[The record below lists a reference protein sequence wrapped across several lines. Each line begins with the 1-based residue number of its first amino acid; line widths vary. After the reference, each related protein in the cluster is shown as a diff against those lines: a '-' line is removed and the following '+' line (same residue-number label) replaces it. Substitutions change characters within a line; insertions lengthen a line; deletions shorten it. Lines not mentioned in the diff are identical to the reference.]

1 MNWPKEKKVLALC
14 GGVGGAKLALGLTK
28 VLPPEQLSI
37 AVNTADDFDHLGLR
51 ICPDLDTVTYTL
63 AEVNNRETG
72 WGRADESWHCMEA
85 LAELGGE
92 TWFKLGD
99 RDIATHLFRRSQL
112 NQGLSVSQ
120 VTANLCQNLG
130 IAHSVFPMSDD
141 PVGTEVKTDN
151 GWLNFQHYFVQQ
163 QCQPK
168 INEIRFVGAE
178 VAQPSP
184 KFKAAL
190 EDSNL
195 GCVIICPSNPFLSID
210 PVLAVCGIRK
220 LLTEIDAPV
229 IAVSPVIGGK
239 AVKGPTAKIMQELA
253 LEITP
258 NTVVSHYADF
268 LSGFVLDSQDAEQ
281 QNRLPASIT
290 VQVCNTLMISLQDR
304 IDLAK
309 ECLLLAQRM
318 G

>member
-63 AEVNNRETG
+63 AEVNNREAG

-163 QCQPK
+163 QCRPK

-190 EDSNL
+190 KDSNL

-309 ECLLLAQRM
+309 ECLLLAQRI

>member
-28 VLPPEQLSI
+28 ILPPEQLSI
-37 AVNTADDFDHLGLR
+37 AVNSADDFDHLGLR

-63 AEVNNRETG
+63 AEINNREAG

-309 ECLLLAQRM
+309 ECLLLAQRI

>member
-1 MNWPKEKKVLALC
+1 M
-14 GGVGGAKLALGLTK
+14 
-28 VLPPEQLSI
+28 
-37 AVNTADDFDHLGLR
+37 
-51 ICPDLDTVTYTL
+51 
-63 AEVNNRETG
+63 
-72 WGRADESWHCMEA
+72 
-85 LAELGGE
+85 
-92 TWFKLGD
+92 GD

-163 QCQPK
+163 QCRPK

-190 EDSNL
+190 KDSNL

-309 ECLLLAQRM
+309 ECLLLAQRI

>member
-63 AEVNNRETG
+63 AEVNNREAG

-130 IAHSVFPMSDD
+130 IAHSVFPMSDY

-163 QCQPK
+163 QCRPK

-190 EDSNL
+190 KDSNL

-309 ECLLLAQRM
+309 ECLLLAQRI